1 MATLPASDHLWR
13 HFTPA
18 AAAARP
24 IVIER
29 GEGCYIWDTEGNRYL
44 DGLAALYCVN
54 IGYGPYPEIA
64 EAAREQL
71 ERLPFFTNWVGFATP
86 PALALADRLTEL
98 VPIDVGRIF
107 FVSGGSEAIEAALK
121 VARQYH
127 RLRGEPTRYKF
138 VTRRSAYHGTTM
150 GAISINGSAQLRSQ
164 FEPLLP
170 GCLRAPLPYRYRCP
184 YCSEKPECTLR
195 CADEVD
201 DLIRNEDPKTVAAV
215 IMEPMQNSGG
225 SIPPPPGYFERIRE
239 ICDEHGVL
247 LVADEVICGF
257 GRIGEWFGTTK
268 YGIEPDLMTMAK
280 GLTSAYAPLGAL
292 VATPKV
298 IEPFFGEPKTMFIH
312 GITFGGHPLSC
323 AIALAN
329 LDVFERDDLIGH
341 VQRNQADWRAEFE
354 RFGDEHPMV
363 GDVRGDGFFYSL
375 ELVKDKATKATFTPE
390 ERDDLIKQFLVPR
403 ARELGVYMRVD
414 DRAETAAQF
423 APPLVAGRE
432 ELDEFLGVLKQLLD
446 EAWEQRVLAKAPAAV

>member
-1 MATLPASDHLWR
+1 MVQAPDRLWR

-18 AAAARP
+18 VHAP

-29 GEGCYIWDTEGNRYL
+29 GEGCYIWDAEGNRYL
-44 DGLAALYCVN
+44 DALAALYCVN
-54 IGYGPYPEIA
+54 IGYGPWPEIA
-64 EAAREQL
+64 EAARAQL
-71 ERLPFFTNWVGFATP
+71 EKLPFFTNWVGFATP
-86 PALALADRLTEL
+86 PALELVERLTRL

-127 RLRGEPTRYKF
+127 RLRGEATRYKY

-150 GAISINGSAQLRSQ
+150 GAISINGSPALRAQ

-170 GCLRAPLPYRYRCP
+170 GCLRAPMPYRYRCP
-184 YCSEKPECTLR
+184 YCSEQPECTLQ
-195 CADEVD
+195 CADELD
-201 DLIRNEDPKTVAAV
+201 GIIRNEDPLTVAAV
-215 IMEPMQNSGG
+215 ILEPVQNSAG
-225 SIPPPPGYFERIRE
+225 SITPPPGYFQRVRE

-257 GRIGEWFGTTK
+257 GRLGDWFGTTR
-268 YGIEPDLMTMAK
+268 YGIEPDMMTMAK

-292 VATPKV
+292 VASEKV
-298 IEPFFGEPKTMFIH
+298 AEPFFAEPTSMFTH
-312 GITFGGHPLSC
+312 GITFGGHPVSC

-329 LDVFERDDLIGH
+329 LDVMEREDLVGH
-341 VQRNQADWRAEFE
+341 VRRHADEFRAEFD
-354 RFGDEHPMV
+354 RLGAEHPMV

-375 ELVKDKATKATFTPE
+375 ELVKDKATKATFAPA
-390 ERDDLIKQFLVPR
+390 ERDELIKRFMVPR

-423 APPLVAGRE
+423 APPLVAGRA
-432 ELDEFLGVLKQLLD
+432 ELDEFLGVLRQVLD
-446 EAWEQRVLAKAPAAV
+446 EAADRWLHG

>member
-1 MATLPASDHLWR
+1 VTVADDRLWR

-18 AAAARP
+18 GASP

-29 GEGCYIWDTEGNRYL
+29 GEGCHIWDTEGNRYL
-44 DGLAALYCVN
+44 DALAALYCVN

-71 ERLPFFTNWVGFATP
+71 EKLPFFTNWVGFATP
-86 PALALADRLTEL
+86 PALELTEKLSEL

-107 FVSGGSEAIEAALK
+107 LVSGGSEAVEAALK

-150 GAISINGSAQLRSQ
+150 GAISINGSPALRSQ

-170 GCLRAPLPYRYRCP
+170 GCLRAPMPYRYRCP
-184 YCSEKPECTLR
+184 YCSEQDACTLQ

-201 DLIRNEDPKTVAAV
+201 AIIRNEDPSTVAAV
-215 IMEPMQNSGG
+215 IMEPVQNSGG
-225 SIPPPPGYFERIRE
+225 SIVPPEGYFQRIRE

-257 GRIGEWFGTTK
+257 GRVGDWFGTAR
-268 YGIEPDLMTMAK
+268 YGIEPDMITMAK

-292 VATPKV
+292 VASEQV
-298 IEPFFGEPKTMFIH
+298 IEPFFDAPAKMLIH

-329 LDVFERDDLIGH
+329 IEVFERENLIGH
-341 VQRNQADWRAEFE
+341 VQEMTPIFQDA
-354 RFGDEHPMV
+354 FGRLADEHPLV
-363 GDVRGDGFFYSL
+363 GDLRGDGCFYSF
-375 ELVKDKATKATFTPE
+375 ELVKDKATKATFAPE
-390 ERDDLIKQFLVPR
+390 ERDVLIKQFFVPR

-423 APPLVAGRE
+423 SPPLVAGQA
-432 ELDEFLGVLKQLLD
+432 ELDEFLGVFRQLLD
-446 EAWEQRVLAKAPAAV
+446 EAYERFVENA

>member
-1 MATLPASDHLWR
+1 MATLPATDHLWR

-86 PALALADRLTEL
+86 PALELADRLTEL

-138 VTRRSAYHGTTM
+138 VSRRSAYHGTTM
-150 GAISINGSAQLRSQ
+150 GAISINGSAPLRSQ

-184 YCSEKPECTLR
+184 YCSEKPDCTLR

-201 DLIRNEDPKTVAAV
+201 DIIRNEDPKTVAAV

-298 IEPFFGEPKTMFIH
+298 IEPFFGEPKAMFVH

-341 VQRNQADWRAEFE
+341 VQRNQAEWRAEFE
-354 RFGDEHPMV
+354 RFGDEHPMI

-375 ELVKDKATKATFTPE
+375 ELVKDKATKATFTPD

-403 ARELGVYMRVD
+403 ARALGVYMRVD

-432 ELDEFLGVLKQLLD
+432 ELDEFLGVLKPLLD